1 MAFRF
6 NCGKPEQN
14 EVAALNRLA
23 AELTGDWALFTSIPR
38 HITGQGSKGREIDAL
53 ALSPLGA
60 VVIELKNF
68 GGLITITPVGE
79 WLVGG
84 QLLTDRN
91 GRPQYPIQQAGKAA
105 QTLKSA
111 LGDGLR
117 SVYIE
122 ACSIATAPSARIQF
136 ADPSRPQPVMAMHDA
151 VASIEALARKTRG
164 VSYPALQAFF
174 SLIGHEIPPALDARW
189 QASPPA
195 NARKPHS
202 SQRRKPPVHSD
213 RRPNHFDYSRHQQ
226 RSSPLGWWLPLA
238 IIAGSLLGGLILTI
252 SNQN

>member
-1 MAFRF
+1 MSFRF
-6 NCGKPEQN
+6 NCGKPERN
-14 EVAALNRLA
+14 EVAALSRLA
-23 AELTGDWALFTSIPR
+23 AELPGDWALFTSIPR

-84 QLLTDRN
+84 QLMTDPG
-91 GRPQYPIQQAGKAA
+91 GRPQYPIQQTGKAA

-111 LGDGLR
+111 LGDDLR

-151 VASIEALARKTRG
+151 VSGIEALARKTRG

-174 SLIGHEIPPALDARW
+174 RLIGHKIPPALDATW
-189 QASPPA
+189 QATPAA

-202 SQRRKPPVHSD
+202 IQRSKPRRYSD
-213 RRPNHFDYSRHQQ
+213 HRQGHFDHRRPQQ
-226 RSSPLGWWLPLA
+226 RSSPLRWWLPLA
-238 IIAGSLLGGLILTI
+238 VIAGSLLGGLILTI

>member
-6 NCGKPEQN
+6 NCGRPERN

-23 AELTGDWALFTSIPR
+23 AELPGDWALFTSIPR

-84 QLLTDRN
+84 QLLTDYN
-91 GRPQYPIQQAGKAA
+91 GHPQYPIQQAGKAA

-111 LGDGLR
+111 LGDDFR

-122 ACSIATAPSARIQF
+122 ACAIATAPSARIQF
-136 ADPSRPQPVMAMHDA
+136 ADPSRVQPVMALHDA
-151 VASIEALARKTRG
+151 EAGVEALARKTRG

-174 SLIGHEIPPALDARW
+174 SLIGHRIPPELSARW
-189 QASPPA
+189 QASPA
-195 NARKPHS
+195 ASARKPHS
-202 SQRRKPPVHSD
+202 SQRRKPPAYSNN
-213 RRPNHFDYSRHQQ
+213 RPDHFDHSRHQQ